1 MTIGSVHGL
10 TTPRRDDWRAK
21 AACRDEDP
29 ALFFPNGDSGP
40 NLLAIE
46 QAKAICRTCP
56 ALEACAQWAADERV
70 EYGIFGGLTEQ
81 ERRAVHRGTV
91 RRRLTPEQA
100 AAKAEQARQ
109 QKPRTMQSI
118 YDDSTVRLYG
128 GHLAWTGPKKVHFK
142 GQQFTPKQ
150 FCFVLDRGHNPDG
163 PVRSECGNDECVLP
177 AHLADTTERARCGT
191 RPGYHRHRRNGQTP
205 CAPCRQANTDAD
217 NRLRRTGTTKTAV
230 SA

>member
-1 MTIGSVHGL
+1 MRAAPPTDRG
-10 TTPRRDDWRAK
+10 PDWRDTAS
-21 AACRDEDP
+21 CRTEDP

-40 NLLAIE
+40 SLLAIE
-46 QAKAICRTCP
+46 QAKAICRACP
-56 ALEACAQWAADERV
+56 VVEACAQWAADTRQ

-81 ERRAVHRGTV
+81 ERRANHRAKV
-91 RRRLTPEQA
+91 RGRLTAEQA

-128 GHLAWTGPKKVHFK
+128 GHLAWTGPKRVHFA
-142 GQQFTPKQ
+142 GQMFTPKQ
-150 FCFVLDRGHNPDG
+150 FCFVLARGHNSDG

-191 RPGYHRHRRNGQTP
+191 RPGYQRHRRNGQTP
-205 CAPCRQANTDAD
+205 CAPCRRANTDAD
-217 NRLRRTGTTKTAV
+217 NRLRRTGSTKAAV
-230 SA
+230 

>member
-1 MTIGSVHGL
+1 MTPKLRRWTLDRYCPCCELREEEIVGEPVLVRHADLGPVEAALEGAVEILDAIDMGAPVHG
-10 TTPRRDDWRAK
+10 
-21 AACRDEDP
+21 
-29 ALFFPNGDSGP
+29 
-40 NLLAIE
+40 
-46 QAKAICRTCP
+46 
-56 ALEACAQWAADERV
+56 
-70 EYGIFGGLTEQ
+70 Y
-81 ERRAVHRGTV
+81 
-91 RRRLTPEQA
+91 

-150 FCFVLDRGHNPDG
+150 FCFVLARGHNSDG

-217 NRLRRTGTTKTAV
+217 NRLRRTGTSRVAV
-230 SA
+230 